1 MKFIGLIVSETRVT
15 LLVVVSSL
23 SLSLFFI
30 FFLSFLV
37 PVALLTAPVER
48 NASFERRKVLEG
60 LMVDEVCFV
69 LF

>member
-15 LLVVVSSL
+15 LLVVV

-37 PVALLTAPVER
+37 PVALLTAPVKR
-48 NASFERRKVLEG
+48 NASFERRTLEG

>member
-48 NASFERRKVLEG
+48 NASFERRTLEG
-60 LMVDEVCFV
+60 LVVDEVCFV